1 MKTEIKIPEGIT
13 VSVKDNIVQ
22 VKGPK
27 GSIEKEFKSKVVSIK
42 LENKEIVLESTNTRR
57 KVLSILYTTQSIIEN
72 LISGVQKKYT
82 YTLRGV
88 YSHFPIS
95 LTMKGKTF
103 IISNYLGEKNPR
115 TIEILDNVEVNIK
128 GKDVIVTSVDKE
140 KAGIVA
146 GMIENNAKVL
156 NKDRRTF
163 QDGVYIV
170 SKGVQNE

>member
-1 MKTEIKIPEGIT
+1 
-13 VSVKDNIVQ
+13 
-22 VKGPK
+22 
-27 GSIEKEFKSKVVSIK
+27 
-42 LENKEIVLESTNTRR
+42 
-57 KVLSILYTTQSIIEN
+57 
-72 LISGVQKKYT
+72 
-82 YTLRGV
+82 
-88 YSHFPIS
+88 
-95 LTMKGKTF
+95 
-103 IISNYLGEKNPR
+103 LGEKNPR